1 MIYKSYKVEENLE
14 ILKNNIILFYG
25 DNKGLVNEFKE
36 NIKKNNKSA
45 KLNNFEQDKILQNP
59 NEFYGEIN
67 NISLFEDK
75 KVFLITD
82 VTDKILE
89 TVQYLLSKKT
99 QHKIFL
105 FADKLEK
112 KSRLRSRFEKE
123 NELDVIPCYPDDN
136 VTIKKLILKKLNNFK
151 GITVN
156 VQNLIADHCNQ
167 DRIKLNNEISKI
179 LNFFL
184 DREIRIEQLKELLNL
199 KEGKDF
205 NVLNNYV
212 INGDKNL
219 TNQFLNNTFL
229 DEEKSV
235 FYITIINHRLNKL
248 KIIAKDKD
256 LSVEKKIEKLKPP
269 IFWKDKPD
277 FINQAKKWNVKKI
290 NQALEQSFQTE
301 IKIKSNSIIN
311 KTILIKKLLVDI
323 CNLAN
328 AA

>member
-59 NEFYGEIN
+59 NEFYVEIN

-112 KSRLRSRFEKE
+112 KSRLRSQFEKE

-184 DREIRIEQLKELLNL
+184 DREIKIEQLKELLNL

-235 FYITIINHRLNKL
+235 FYITIINHRLINL
-248 KIIAKDKD
+248 K
-256 LSVEKKIEKLKPP
+256 
-269 IFWKDKPD
+269 
-277 FINQAKKWNVKKI
+277 
-290 NQALEQSFQTE
+290 
-301 IKIKSNSIIN
+301 
-311 KTILIKKLLVDI
+311 
-323 CNLAN
+323 
-328 AA
+328 